1 MFVRTSTETDL
12 LRKATHPSCFF
23 SIFVGKKNKEEK
35 KKVHRVWK
43 RREEAVGGK
52 EDAAMKGPSGP
63 SALFP
68 LRGACYWC
76 KMALCLSETPA
87 S

>member
-1 MFVRTSTETDL
+1 MS
-12 LRKATHPSCFF
+12 FF
-23 SIFVGKKNKEEK
+23 SIFVGKKNKEELNGE

-52 EDAAMKGPSGP
+52 DDAAMKGPSGP
-63 SALFP
+63 GALFP
-68 LRGACYWC
+68 LRGARYWC